1 MANAAVTLHL
11 RHEASVCWRRG
22 WRASLNFPTT
32 HLRQSFRKDTLAA
45 LFINKRLVHLT
56 YCVCCPTNRLYNT
69 SKISQ
74 CASFSPFPCPSGSL
88 IVLSGCIHF
97 HGNKATA
104 RWQEAGMFHRAPEQ
118 EVSQSR
124 PCERQQ
130 RKRWMPTIFN
140 TRPGVTLISVSDCLL
155 KTSHQISTG
164 CETANCFS
172 RDD

>member
-22 WRASLNFPTT
+22 WRAFLNFPTT
-32 HLRQSFRKDTLAA
+32 DISVKA
-45 LFINKRLVHLT
+45 LGKTHWPHCLSINAWRIF
-56 YCVCCPTNRLYNT
+56 CPTNRLYNT

-74 CASFSPFPCPSGSL
+74 YSSSFSPFPCPSGSL

-124 PCERQQ
+124 SCERQQ

-140 TRPGVTLISVSDCLL
+140 TRPGVTLISVSDYLL
-155 KTSHQISTG
+155 KTPHQISTG